1 MSQSMKTNRLLIGLL
16 AFVLV
21 AAIATSG
28 YMLGYASGQTV
39 QPAAA
44 AAQPAANAPL
54 ALPGTTATP
63 EQAASNGTSDTSS
76 TGPVDKAM
84 PTFWQVYDLLKQ
96 NHYGGGVPDGKQ
108 LEYDAIQGM
117 IFGLDDQFTSFLPP
131 TQAQLANENATGS
144 FSGIGAGVQLNKGRA
159 LQITRIFPDSPAE
172 KVGLKVG
179 DLIIEVD
186 GQSLIGEDLDVQ
198 VAKVRGPEGS
208 KATFTIVRDSEPK
221 PFNVD
226 ITRAKIA
233 IKLVESKIL
242 DNDVA
247 YVSLSGFDS
256 ATTADQLQAAVQDLL
271 AKNPKGLIFDLRGNP
286 GGFLDQAMKVADMFL
301 KDGVVLYER
310 SQDGTEK
317 VDRSTDAG
325 IAQDIPLAVLVDGGT
340 ASASEIVSGAI
351 QDRGRG
357 VLVGTTTF
365 GKGAVQHLYNLAD
378 GSQVRIVFE
387 HWFTPNNHDIHG
399 KGIEP
404 NITVERGDDP
414 KVDPQLDRAVQY
426 ILTGK

>member
-1 MSQSMKTNRLLIGLL
+1 MKTNRILIGIL

-28 YMLGYASGQTV
+28 YMLGYASGHTA

-44 AAQPAANAPL
+44 AAVQ
-54 ALPGTTATP
+54 PGTKAPVAAPGATNTP
-63 EQAASNGTSDTSS
+63 EETASNGAIDTSPAA
-76 TGPVDKAM
+76 PVDKSM

-96 NHYGGGVPDGKQ
+96 NHYADDVPEGKQ

-117 IFGLDDQFTSFLPP
+117 IFGLDDQFTSFIPP
-131 TQAQLANENATGS
+131 EGAKLINENATGS
-144 FSGIGAGVQLNKGRA
+144 FSGIGAGVQLNKGRV
-159 LQITRIFPDSPAE
+159 LQIMKVFSDSPAE
-172 KVGLKVG
+172 KAGLKAG
-179 DLIIEVD
+179 DMITEVD
-186 GQSLIGEDLDVQ
+186 GRSIIGDDLDVQ
-198 VAKVRGPEGS
+198 VARVRGPEGS
-208 KATFTIVRDSEPK
+208 TATFTIVREGEPK
-221 PFNVD
+221 PFKVD

-233 IKLVESKIL
+233 IKLVESKML
-242 DNDVA
+242 DNNVA

-256 ATTADQLQAAVQDLL
+256 ATTAQQLQAAVQDLL
-271 AKNPKGLIFDLRGNP
+271 AKNPRGLIFDLRGNL
-286 GGFLDQAMKVADMFL
+286 GGFLDQAEKVADMFL

-310 SQDGTEK
+310 AKNGDEK

-325 IAQDIPLAVLVDGGT
+325 IAQDIPLVVLVNGVS
-340 ASASEIVSGAI
+340 ASASEIVAGAI

-357 VLVGTTTF
+357 VLIGTTTF
-365 GKGAVQHLYNLAD
+365 GKGAVQRLFDLTD
-378 GSQVRIVFE
+378 GSQVRIVNE

-414 KVDPQLDRAVQY
+414 KVDPQLDRAVEY

>member
-1 MSQSMKTNRLLIGLL
+1 MKTNRLLIGLL

-21 AAIATSG
+21 VAIATGG
-28 YMLGYASGQTV
+28 YMLGYAGGQT
-39 QPAAA
+39 
-44 AAQPAANAPL
+44 AQPAAVTVLPQTKAPVSPV
-54 ALPGTTATP
+54 AATATP
-63 EQAASNGTSDTSS
+63 EEKASNGASDTVP
-76 TGPVDKAM
+76 TAPVDTSM

-96 NHYGGGVPDGKQ
+96 NHFDDGVPEGKQ

-117 IFGLDDQFTSFLPP
+117 IFGLDDQFTSFIPP
-131 TQAQLANENATGS
+131 EQAKLINENATGS

-159 LQITRIFPDSPAE
+159 LQIMKVYADSPAE
-172 KVGLKVG
+172 KAGLKVG

-186 GQSLIGEDLDVQ
+186 GKSLIGEDLDVQ

-208 KATFTIVRDSEPK
+208 TATFTIVREGEPK
-221 PFNVD
+221 PIKLD

-233 IKLVESKIL
+233 IKLVEAKLL
-242 DNDVA
+242 DNGVA
-247 YVSLSGFDS
+247 YVSLSEFGS
-256 ATTADQLQAAVQDLL
+256 ATTAQQLQTAIQDLL

-286 GGFLDQAMKVADMFL
+286 GGFLDQAEAVADMFL
-301 KDGVVLYER
+301 TDGVILYER
-310 SQDGTEK
+310 AKNGDEK
-317 VDRSTDAG
+317 VDRSTDVG
-325 IAQDIPLAVLVDGGT
+325 IAQDIPLVVLVNGGS

-357 VLVGTTTF
+357 VLIGTTTF
-365 GKGAVQHLYNLAD
+365 GKGAVQRVYNLDD
-378 GSQVRIVFE
+378 GSQVRIVYE

-414 KVDPQLDRAVQY
+414 KVDPQLDRAVEY